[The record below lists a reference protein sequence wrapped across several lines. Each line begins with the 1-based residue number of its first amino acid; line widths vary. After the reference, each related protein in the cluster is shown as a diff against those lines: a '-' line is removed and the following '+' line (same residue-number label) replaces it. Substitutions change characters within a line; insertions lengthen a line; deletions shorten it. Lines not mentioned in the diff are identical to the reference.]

1 MFTFNNETIFT
12 GYIKQLLADFN
23 LPKYK
28 VYTQA
33 DAKYHEEAVE
43 HNAHLHSEDEAW
55 PEESVN
61 IIETITDKDADSQD
75 IKYIRYINFSYS

>member
-43 HNAHLHSEDEAW
+43 HNKHLNSEDEAW

-61 IIETITDKDADSQD
+61 KMKCIKVRTILVSVLFYFLYM
-75 IKYIRYINFSYS
+75 I